1 MASIGS
7 SLQSRLTVRLL
18 GVFVFAFMLTGLA
31 TFLLS
36 RTDDTELPTSSL
48 LSYIDMVAPHIT
60 MSAGGVWQVKDVL
73 LSDEKAYVLRR
84 GDGSLIE
91 SGGYPDTLTAIAGMS
106 AAKSIIG
113 MPAGTF
119 TLTWRID
126 RETEDNI
133 YLLSVSL
140 MVADQPVILEIAD
153 VDTPTDSGLYALA
166 YEWLGEFVPVGV
178 PLLLVLVLALTLS
191 LRSALKPLETLRRL
205 AARISPQQTG
215 LRLPTEELPSELQ
228 SPVLAIN
235 RALDRLDHG
244 FQAQRDFLADA
255 AHELRTPL
263 AILSAHLDTLP
274 RNQGTDALKS
284 DVQRMTRLVNQL
296 LLVAQ
301 MESLTIDP
309 AETADLSDIAIDLAA
324 LLAPLAIR
332 SNRSVGVSGAEA
344 PVLVRG
350 NKDALYQALRNLV
363 ENALRFTAVGT
374 EVEISVDRSG
384 SVTVS
389 DHGPGIPPQERDLLF
404 RRFWQG
410 ARRKPRDGQPRDG
423 QPRDGQPRDGQP
435 RDGLGQEPSSGA
447 GLGLAIA
454 QRIAET
460 HGGSL
465 QISDNPGG
473 GARFTLTLPL
483 AGVLSPPATVPV
495 DTGPRSAGRTV
506 TPLGS
511 GGR

>member
-1 MASIGS
+1 MARTGS

-18 GVFVFAFMLTGLA
+18 GVFVFAFLLTGLA
-31 TFLLS
+31 TFLFS
-36 RTDDTELPTSSL
+36 RADDTELPTGSL
-48 LSYIDMVAPHIT
+48 LSYIDMMAPHIHVG
-60 MSAGGVWQVKDVL
+60 AYGAIHAEGVQL
-73 LSDEKAYVLRR
+73 TDEKAYVLRHA
-84 GDGSLIE
+84 DGSEIE
-91 SGGYPDTLTAIAGMS
+91 RGGDAETLKAIAGMS
-106 AAKSIIG
+106 AAKSLIG
-113 MPAGTF
+113 MPAGSF
-119 TLTWRID
+119 NLTWRID
-126 RETEDNI
+126 KATEDNI
-133 YLLSVSL
+133 YLIAVSL
-140 MVADQPVILEIAD
+140 TVAGKPVILEIAD

-191 LRSALKPLETLRRL
+191 LRSALKPLERLRRL

-215 LRLPTEELPSELQ
+215 LRLPTAELPSELQ

-235 RALDRLDHG
+235 RALDRLDQG

-274 RNQGTDALKS
+274 RSQGTEALKS
-284 DVQRMTRLVNQL
+284 DVLRMTRLVNQL

-350 NKDALYQALRNLV
+350 NRDALHQALRNLV
-363 ENALRFTAVGT
+363 ENALRFTAVET
-374 EVEISVDRSG
+374 EVEISVDRTG
-384 SVTVS
+384 GVTVS
-389 DHGPGIPPQERDLLF
+389 DHGPGIPPQERELLF

-410 ARRKPRDGQPRDG
+410 ARRKPRDGQG
-423 QPRDGQPRDGQP
+423 H
-435 RDGLGQEPSSGA
+435 EPSGGA

-465 QISDNPGG
+465 HISDNPGG
-473 GARFTLTLPL
+473 GARFTLTLRL
-483 AGVLSPPATVPV
+483 ADSAAPEKSVMATPAVGLRAKELH
-495 DTGPRSAGRTV
+495 GPAAAN
-506 TPLGS
+506 
-511 GGR
+511 

>member
-1 MASIGS
+1 MARAGS

-18 GVFVFAFMLTGLA
+18 GVFVLAFLLTGLA
-31 TFLLS
+31 TFLFS

-48 LSYIDMVAPHIT
+48 LSYIDLVTPHIT
-60 MSAGGVWQVKDVL
+60 VTDNGLWQVKDVQL
-73 LSDEKAYVLRR
+73 TDEKAFILRCA
-84 GDGSLIE
+84 DGSEIE
-91 SGGYPDTLTAIAGMS
+91 RGGYSETLTAIAGMS
-106 AAKSIIG
+106 AAKSVIG
-113 MPAGTF
+113 MPTGTF
-119 TLTWRID
+119 NLTWRID
-126 RETEDNI
+126 KATEDNI
-133 YLLSVSL
+133 YLIAVSL
-140 MVADQPVILEIAD
+140 MVDGHPVILEIAD

-191 LRSALKPLETLRRL
+191 LRSALKPLQRLRRL
-205 AARISPQQTG
+205 AARIGPQQTG
-215 LRLPTEELPSELQ
+215 LRLPTEELPAELQ
-228 SPVLAIN
+228 LPVLAIN

-301 MESLTIDP
+301 LESLTIDP
-309 AETADLSDIAIDLAA
+309 SETADLSDIAIDLAA

-332 SNRSVGVSGAEA
+332 SNRSVGVSGAEQ
-344 PVLVRG
+344 PVLVHG

-363 ENALRFTAVGT
+363 ENALRFTAIET
-374 EVEISVDRSG
+374 EVEISVDPAG
-384 SVTVS
+384 SVTIS
-389 DHGPGIPPQERDLLF
+389 DRGPGIPPKERELLF

-410 ARRKPRDGQPRDG
+410 VRRQK
-423 QPRDGQPRDGQP
+423 
-435 RDGLGQEPSSGA
+435 RDGLPGDLGPEASGGA

-465 QISDNPGG
+465 RITDNPGG
-473 GARFTLTLPL
+473 GARFTLSLPL
-483 AGVLSPPATVPV
+483 AGAAAPDNTDVPEAATDIRPRGRFGPV
-495 DTGPRSAGRTV
+495 ATG
-506 TPLGS
+506 
-511 GGR
+511 

>member
-1 MASIGS
+1 MARAGS

-18 GVFVFAFMLTGLA
+18 GVFVFAFLLTGLA
-31 TFLLS
+31 TFLFS
-36 RTDDTELPTSSL
+36 RTDDTELPTDSL
-48 LSYIDMVAPHIT
+48 LSYIDLVAPHIVAT
-60 MSAGGVWQVKDVL
+60 GDGGWHVDDVRL
-73 LSDEKAYVLRR
+73 TDEKAYVLRR
-84 GDGSLIE
+84 ADGSE
-91 SGGYPDTLTAIAGMS
+91 AERGGDADTLKAIAGMT

-113 MPAGTF
+113 MPPGTF
-119 TLTWRID
+119 NLTWRID
-126 RETEDNI
+126 KSTEDNI
-133 YLLSVSL
+133 YLIAVSL
-140 MVADQPVILEIAD
+140 MVAGQPVILEIAD

-191 LRSALKPLETLRRL
+191 LRSALKPLERLRRL
-205 AARISPQQTG
+205 AARISPQQTT

-228 SPVLAIN
+228 LPVLAIN

-274 RNQGTDALKS
+274 RSQGTDALKS
-284 DVQRMTRLVNQL
+284 DVARMTRLVNQL

-301 MESLTIDP
+301 LESLTIDP
-309 AETADLSDIAIDLAA
+309 AETADLSDIAVDLAA
-324 LLAPLAIR
+324 LFAPYAIR
-332 SNRSVGVSGAEA
+332 SNRSVGVSGAEH

-350 NKDALYQALRNLV
+350 NKDALYQAVRNLV
-363 ENALRFTAVGT
+363 ENALRFTAIET
-374 EVEISVDRSG
+374 EVEISVDAGG
-384 SVTVS
+384 SVTVA
-389 DHGPGIPPQERDLLF
+389 DRGPGIPPQEREWLF

-410 ARRKPRDGQPRDG
+410 TRRKPRDGKDQQG
-423 QPRDGQPRDGQP
+423 HEASG
-435 RDGLGQEPSSGA
+435 GA

-465 QISDNPGG
+465 RISDNPGG
-473 GARFTLTLPL
+473 GACLTLILPL
-483 AGVLSPPATVPV
+483 AGAQMPIGTSSAELMDKPAARHAA
-495 DTGPRSAGRTV
+495 PRPMGAAGR
-506 TPLGS
+506 
-511 GGR
+511 

>member
-1 MASIGS
+1 MARAGS

-18 GVFVFAFMLTGLA
+18 GIFIIAFLLTGLA
-31 TFLLS
+31 TFILS
-36 RTDDTELPTSSL
+36 RTDDTELPTDSL
-48 LSYIDMVAPHIT
+48 LADIDAVSPYIHRNA
-60 MSAGGVWQVKDVL
+60 SGVFVGDGMALTKDV
-73 LSDEKAYVLRR
+73 AYVLRQPDGTELLR
-84 GDGSLIE
+84 GGN
-91 SGGYPDTLTAIAGMS
+91 PATLTAIGGMS
-106 AAKSIIG
+106 AASSVIG
-113 MPAGTF
+113 MPPGSYN
-119 TLTWRID
+119 LTWRID
-126 RETEDNI
+126 KATEDNI
-133 YLLSVSL
+133 YVIAIVLVLEGQSL
-140 MVADQPVILEIAD
+140 ILEIAE

-166 YEWLGEFVPVGV
+166 YEWLGEFVPIGV

-191 LRSALKPLETLRRL
+191 LRSALKPLERLRRL

-215 LRLPTEELPSELQ
+215 LRLPTDELPSELQ
-228 SPVLAIN
+228 LPVLAIN

-274 RNQGTDALKS
+274 RSLGTDALKS

-309 AETADLSDIAIDLAA
+309 AEIADLSDIAIDLAA
-324 LLAPLAIR
+324 LFAPLAIR
-332 SNRSVGVSGAEA
+332 QNRSVGVSGAEQ

-350 NKDALYQALRNLV
+350 NRDALHQALRNLV
-363 ENALRFTAVGT
+363 ENALRFTAEET
-374 EVEISVDRSG
+374 EVEISVDPAG

-389 DHGPGIPPQERDLLF
+389 DRGPGIPPQERELLF

-410 ARRKPRDGQPRDG
+410 ARRKPRDGARDTTPRDTT
-423 QPRDGQPRDGQP
+423 PRDSQGHEASG
-435 RDGLGQEPSSGA
+435 GA

-465 QISDNPGG
+465 RISDNPGG
-473 GARFTLTLPL
+473 GARFTLLLPL
-483 AGVLSPPATVPV
+483 ASVLVLPPVSLPELGVKPATRTALPL
-495 DTGPRSAGRTV
+495 GAGR
-506 TPLGS
+506 S
-511 GGR
+511 

>member
-1 MASIGS
+1 MARVGS

-18 GVFVFAFMLTGLA
+18 GVFVFAFLLTGLA
-31 TFLLS
+31 TFLFS
-36 RTDDTELPTSSL
+36 RTDDTELPTDSL
-48 LSYIDMVAPHIT
+48 LSYIDLVAPHIGVT
-60 MSAGGVWQVKDVL
+60 PAGAWHVEGVTL
-73 LSDEKAYVLRR
+73 TDEKAYVLRR
-84 GDGSLIE
+84 PDGSEIERGGDG
-91 SGGYPDTLTAIAGMS
+91 DTLKAIASMS
-106 AAKSIIG
+106 AAKSVIG
-113 MPAGTF
+113 MPPGTF
-119 TLTWRID
+119 NLTWRID
-126 RETEDNI
+126 KATEDNI
-133 YLLSVSL
+133 YLIAVSL
-140 MVADQPVILEIAD
+140 LVDGQPVILEIAD

-191 LRSALKPLETLRRL
+191 LRSALKPLERLRRL

-215 LRLPTEELPSELQ
+215 LRLPTDELPSELQ
-228 SPVLAIN
+228 LPVLAIN

-274 RNQGTDALKS
+274 RSQGTDALKS

-309 AETADLSDIAIDLAA
+309 AETADLSDIAVDLAA
-324 LLAPLAIR
+324 LFAPLAIR
-332 SNRSVGVSGAEA
+332 SNRSVGVSGGEQ

-363 ENALRFTAVGT
+363 ENALRFTAPET
-374 EVEISVDRSG
+374 EIEISIDPAG

-389 DHGPGIPPQERDLLF
+389 DRGPGIPPQERELLF

-410 ARRKPRDGQPRDG
+410 PRRKLRDGQ
-423 QPRDGQPRDGQP
+423 
-435 RDGLGQEPSSGA
+435 GQEASGGA

-465 QISDNPGG
+465 RISDNPGG
-473 GARFTLTLPL
+473 GARFTLALPL
-483 AGVLSPPATVPV
+483 AGLGTSAPALSVEPVAKHPARAAATLGVI
-495 DTGPRSAGRTV
+495 GR
-506 TPLGS
+506 
-511 GGR
+511 